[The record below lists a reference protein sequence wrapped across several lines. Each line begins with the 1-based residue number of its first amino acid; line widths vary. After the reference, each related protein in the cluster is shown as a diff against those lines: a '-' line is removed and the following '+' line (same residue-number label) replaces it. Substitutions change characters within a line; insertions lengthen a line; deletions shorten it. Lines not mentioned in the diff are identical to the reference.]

1 MMITIQLGQFT
12 EVISCARHC
21 VVIFVF
27 IISVFTII
35 LPKDHYYPYSRAS
48 QVVLVVKNLPANA
61 GDMRDAIQSLGWE
74 DPLEKGR
81 ATHSSFLAWEIP
93 WTQEPGGLQS
103 TGSQS
108 QIQLKQL
115 STLAHNLILQ
125 S

>member
-1 MMITIQLGQFT
+1 MCQALRCYFCIYYQRLHNN
-12 EVISCARHC
+12 SA
-21 VVIFVF
+21 
-27 IISVFTII
+27 
-35 LPKDHYYPYSRAS
+35 KNHYYPYSRAS

-103 TGSQS
+103 SG
-108 QIQLKQL
+108 LK
-115 STLAHNLILQ
+115 TVGHELATKQ
-125 S
+125 Q

>member
-1 MMITIQLGQFT
+1 M
-12 EVISCARHC
+12 VKS
-21 VVIFVF
+21 
-27 IISVFTII
+27 
-35 LPKDHYYPYSRAS
+35 PPAS
-48 QVVLVVKNLPANA
+48 A

-81 ATHSSFLAWEIP
+81 ATHSSILAWGIP
-93 WTQEPGGLQS
+93 EEPGGLQF